1 MKNSR
6 ALFALAVAAV
16 ALLCRPVPVCAAA
29 GDSTVMIQGFHWTSW
44 KSAPWWGVIKAKA
57 PEISAAG
64 IDLVWL
70 PPPSDSSA
78 PEGYMPRRLAVLNS
92 AYGTEAQLAAAV
104 RALHSRGVRVIGD
117 IVVNHRVGTKDWA
130 DFTEPAWGDDSVCS
144 DDEWGKG
151 KGARDTGKGF
161 HAARDIDHT
170 KPYVR
175 SSVKAWLNGLRD
187 SAGFDGWRYD
197 YARGFTPAYML
208 EYNRASGS
216 AFSVAELWDDL
227 DLGNTD
233 GHRQASCDWMD
244 ATGGEI
250 KVFDFTTKG
259 ILQAAMQ
266 TGQYWRLAD
275 KNNRPSGLLGWWPA
289 NSVTFL
295 ENHDTGS
302 SPGSGLKENAWPFP
316 SDKVPAGYAYLLT
329 HPGIPCIYWPHFFD
343 PGMKTSIS
351 ALIKLRRAQRINS
364 TSAVRILKADTGV
377 YAAVIDDRTA
387 LRIGDRAWNPG
398 AGWTLAAQ
406 GPFYTVWT
414 K

>member
-1 MKNSR
+1 
-6 ALFALAVAAV
+6 
-16 ALLCRPVPVCAAA
+16 
-29 GDSTVMIQGFHWTSW
+29 
-44 KSAPWWGVIKAKA
+44 
-57 PEISAAG
+57 
-64 IDLVWL
+64 
-70 PPPSDSSA
+70 
-78 PEGYMPRRLAVLNS
+78 
-92 AYGTEAQLAAAV
+92 
-104 RALHSRGVRVIGD
+104 
-117 IVVNHRVGTKDWA
+117 
-130 DFTEPAWGDDSVCS
+130 
-144 DDEWGKG
+144 
-151 KGARDTGKGF
+151 
-161 HAARDIDHT
+161 
-170 KPYVR
+170 
-175 SSVKAWLNGLRD
+175 
-187 SAGFDGWRYD
+187 
-197 YARGFTPAYML
+197 
-208 EYNRASGS
+208 
-216 AFSVAELWDDL
+216 
-227 DLGNTD
+227 
-233 GHRQASCDWMD
+233 MD